1 MAKTTSSERFAAKS
15 EGGQMTEDQFAV
27 EAVENK
33 SILGIFYRCSISLVI
48 ADRKLGG
55 LRSGEPVAGD
65 ASLRNQA
72 RLFAESEA
80 LARDMID

>member
-1 MAKTTSSERFAAKS
+1 MI
-15 EGGQMTEDQFAV
+15 EDQFAV

-33 SILGIFYRCSISLVI
+33 SILIRHLFTGAQFSFVI

-55 LRSGEPVAGD
+55 LRSGEPVARD

-80 LARDMID
+80 LARALID